1 MGMVNGQWAMVNGQ
15 WSMHNGQW
23 SLVLI
28 DMLRQKNE
36 VTKWLLTE

>member
-1 MGMVNGQWAMVNGQ
+1 MGNGQWAMVNGQ